1 MENIDPSIIRGIL
14 TTATP
19 LIKSVIE
26 TFVHPKLEQ
35 LKKRFS
41 TDYNKYH
48 VPTEEHFSEY
58 LHRTYK
64 KLSIVNTL
72 VFSNSQK
79 LLKEIYQPLTINSR
93 VQELVERYKVKSFP
107 KELLCNCNRILITD
121 SAGMGKST
129 LLKKIFLDAINE
141 KQAIPILIELRRLSK
156 EHKIIYEIQEQ
167 INSLV
172 KDFDKN
178 LLDELL
184 YEGGFLILL
193 DGYDEIAISEK
204 EDVTLDVQSF
214 VSKAANNVFVLTSRP
229 ENALTSFGEFR
240 AYHIEPLEQKEAFQ
254 LLKRYDN
261 IGTVAKALIKKLQEP
276 GMFGVQE
283 FLANPLLV
291 SLLFTAYQ
299 YKQQIPFKK
308 HIFYR
313 QVYDANFERHDLSKG
328 GAYIHN
334 KYSGL
339 DIDDFHKVLR
349 HLGILCLKEQ
359 KIEFS
364 EDEILDLL
372 KKVKSFCTELKL
384 KESDFLKDILT
395 TVPLF
400 IADGLYY
407 KWAHKSIQEYFAAQ
421 YIYMDAKESQ
431 SKILLSMYNDKNID
445 KYVNVLELYY
455 DMDVSTFRKIIL
467 YEFLKEYRDFYE
479 GTYKEINRELIP
491 ESLIKERK
499 EQMFLFGV
507 SFFKALIN
515 DSFET
520 FGDLKDEKYA
530 GGSVSV
536 YRVWG
541 EDYTLCCVYSISPK
555 YSILEILNNRN
566 PGLIEGFYSNYKD
579 VDIEFNASH
588 IEKCYVINSLTD
600 DSDCFFNTPEN
611 FSKVT
616 SYIEDAKMTGFIV
629 KSDEAFKLLHEIEME
644 KSNVVRF
651 FLFD

>member
-79 LLKEIYQPLTINSR
+79 LLKEIYQPLTISSEG
-93 VQELVERYKVKSFP
+93 QEFIERYKVKSFP
-107 KELLCNCNRILITD
+107 QELLSNCNRILITD
-121 SAGMGKST
+121 NAGMGKST

-141 KQAIPILIELRRLSK
+141 KQGIPILVELRRLSK
-156 EHKIIYEIQEQ
+156 EHKIIHEIQEQ

-178 LLDELL
+178 LLGELL

-204 EDVTLDVQSF
+204 EEVTLDVQSF
-214 VSKAANNVFVLTSRP
+214 ISKAANNFFVLTSRP

-240 AYHIEPLEQKEAFQ
+240 GYHIEPLEQKEAYQ
-254 LLKRYDN
+254 LLKKYDKS
-261 IGTVAKALIKKLQEP
+261 GTVSKALIKKLQEP
-276 GMFGVQE
+276 GMHGVKE

-339 DIDDFHKVLR
+339 DIDEFHKVLR

-372 KKVKSFCTELKL
+372 RRVKLVCTELKF
-384 KESDFLKDILT
+384 KESYFLKDILV

-400 IADGLYY
+400 IADGLHY

-421 YIYMDAKESQ
+421 YIYMDTKEAQ

-445 KYVNVLELYY
+445 KYINVLDLYY
-455 DMDVSTFRKIIL
+455 DMDVSTFRNTIL

-479 GTYKEINRELIP
+479 STYRGISRELIP
-491 ESLIKERK
+491 EPLIKERK
-499 EQMFLFGV
+499 EQMFLLGV
-507 SFFKALIN
+507 SFFKTLFDDN
-515 DSFET
+515 FELYS
-520 FGDLKDEKYA
+520 DLHDNKYD
-530 GGSVSV
+530 GGGASV
-536 YRVWG
+536 YRRWG
-541 EDYTLCCVYSISPK
+541 EVDTLCCTYSVSPK
-555 YSILEILNNRN
+555 YSIFSILNSRN
-566 PGLIEGFYSNYKD
+566 PGLIEGFYVNNRHESLQ
-579 VDIEFNASH
+579 FNANH
-588 IEKCYVINSLTD
+588 IEEYYFLYYLTD
-600 DSDCFFNTPEN
+600 ESDCLFNAPDN

-616 SYIEDAKMTGFIV
+616 GYIEDAKMAGFRV
-629 KSDEAFKLLHEIEME
+629 RSEKAFKLLDEIEIE
-644 KSNVVRF
+644 KSNVERF
-651 FLFD
+651 SIF